1 MLLGGVRMKKYLIT
15 SLVFLGILLI
25 TGGILYFNSHNSY
38 KLVNSIDFSNIV
50 REEGY
55 IFSDYTNEYDEE
67 YLKNYY
73 MAKKDN
79 KNITYVVMND
89 SVKAKNLY
97 TNIKAT
103 IMSYEGK
110 KVKYRSDINLK
121 KFNKY
126 EVTSNGK
133 YGIVIKKNNVIIYSL
148 VDEVNK
154 SDIKDIYKKLG
165 YDTNYLYLLFWGL
178 AIFDILLIYIVSLW
192 KLFVKCNRRGFLGVI
207 PLVNLYYLNKIVMIK
222 EWLFLLLFIPVVNFF
237 YLIYFN
243 YHLAKV
249 FGKKNGYVWGLLLLN
264 FIFLPMLV
272 FDNSKYKGI
281 SR

>member
-1 MLLGGVRMKKYLIT
+1 MKKYLIT

-38 KLVNSIDFSNIV
+38 KLVNSVDFSNIV

-249 FGKKNGYVWGLLLLN
+249 FGKNNGYVWGLLFLN

>member
-1 MLLGGVRMKKYLIT
+1 
-15 SLVFLGILLI
+15 
-25 TGGILYFNSHNSY
+25 
-38 KLVNSIDFSNIV
+38 
-50 REEGY
+50 
-55 IFSDYTNEYDEE
+55 
-67 YLKNYY
+67 
-73 MAKKDN
+73 
-79 KNITYVVMND
+79 MND

-126 EVTSNGK
+126 EATSNGK

-154 SDIKDIYKKLG
+154 GDIKDIYKKLG

-249 FGKKNGYVWGLLLLN
+249 FGKKNGYVWGLLFLN

>member
-1 MLLGGVRMKKYLIT
+1 M
-15 SLVFLGILLI
+15 
-25 TGGILYFNSHNSY
+25 
-38 KLVNSIDFSNIV
+38 
-50 REEGY
+50 
-55 IFSDYTNEYDEE
+55 
-67 YLKNYY
+67 
-73 MAKKDN
+73 
-79 KNITYVVMND
+79 
-89 SVKAKNLY
+89 
-97 TNIKAT
+97 
-103 IMSYEGK
+103 
-110 KVKYRSDINLK
+110 
-121 KFNKY
+121 
-126 EVTSNGK
+126 
-133 YGIVIKKNNVIIYSL
+133 
-148 VDEVNK
+148 
-154 SDIKDIYKKLG
+154 
-165 YDTNYLYLLFWGL
+165 NYLYLLFWGL

-249 FGKKNGYVWGLLLLN
+249 FGKKNGYVWGLLFLN